1 MSAPPRYTVLLVPD
15 DEGQIA
21 VSVPAMPGC
30 VSVGGTRAE
39 ALAHVQ
45 EAMLGWLE
53 VEAAQR
59 RAPLPETPAV
69 IADAVAQAL
78 EIIEEMRA
86 AGEVS
91 PHHGYELELT
101 TVELQQPALA

>member
-1 MSAPPRYTVLLVPD
+1 VSPPARYTVLLVPD

-30 VSVGGTRAE
+30 VSVGQTRAE
-39 ALAHVQ
+39 ALTHVQ
-45 EAMLGWLE
+45 EAMQGWLE
-53 VEAAQR
+53 VEASQGR
-59 RAPLPETPAV
+59 TPLVETPPV

-78 EIIEEMRA
+78 DIIQEMRA

-91 PHHGYELELT
+91 PDHGYELELT